1 MNKKAEEEIL
11 KQEATK
17 LLAHIQTAGSH
28 QEEAHQGPLAP
39 PTDWP
44 YWQRWQAVGNNW
56 QPAGGLPPAGYQ
68 ADPPG
73 FAPLRDGEELVTP
86 AFPAQ
91 ELELEPESIDIVIP
105 YSLENDGA
113 ELRYCLRSLMKNLIG
128 LGRIFLVGEQL
139 PSWLR
144 PDGQRLIHLPVPDI
158 CQIADVAIWHKLF
171 MACQEV
177 RGKPTVSDR
186 FLFVSDDQV
195 LLRPVSAKQFGPYH
209 YGDIQNLAPAYQDGW
224 WARLRHTG
232 RYLQQHGKTT
242 LHGDVHAPI
251 LMERDRVLRIMAET
265 AWRPAPG
272 LCVGTLYLNWTGQAD
287 KATAMGPRIAVVSR
301 PMNVSELRR
310 ELAGRWF
317 ATWTEQG
324 FSDDL
329 YRLLEDLFSETKP
342 VPRPTVVVKR
352 ANTKRNLVFHL
363 WPVRSNDLW
372 RRWLRRLMRVW
383 PKFNGRKII
392 GCVVDHQTVPWKT
405 LCRQLPDDAEWIV
418 QRNNP
423 QRGEGVTWE
432 LAMQMVKSLEPTEM
446 TCYGHGKGVSPAYHV
461 PERSR
466 ELQSILMW
474 GRFLYRFTMAL
485 DTSIVESILERWPCA
500 GSLKKHE
507 AYRQEVGRPPSLWHY
522 SGTFFWL
529 NHQAYFS
536 HPESLKIGQSRWAVE
551 RHLGELFPVEQAYC
565 IAGDHMDHKNL
576 YIQPPEFWRSL
587 ALASLAS
594 LEQLRRTG

>member
-1 MNKKAEEEIL
+1 M
-11 KQEATK
+11 
-17 LLAHIQTAGSH
+17 S
-28 QEEAHQGPLAP
+28 
-39 PTDWP
+39 
-44 YWQRWQAVGNNW
+44 
-56 QPAGGLPPAGYQ
+56 
-68 ADPPG
+68 
-73 FAPLRDGEELVTP
+73 
-86 AFPAQ
+86 
-91 ELELEPESIDIVIP
+91 EPIDVVIP
-105 YSLENDGA
+105 YRLENDGQ
-113 ELRYCLRSLMKNLIG
+113 ELRYAIRSIQRFFTP
-128 LGRIFLVGEQL
+128 LGRIWVVGDR
-139 PSWLR
+139 PSWLQ
-144 PDGQRLIHLPVPDI
+144 PDGDRLIHLNIGPI
-158 CQIADVAIWHKLF
+158 CRIADVDIWHKL
-171 MACQEV
+171 MAACLHPRPQLTE
-177 RGKPTVSDR
+177 R
-186 FLFVSDDQV
+186 FVFWSDDQIA
-195 LLRPVSAKQFGPYH
+195 LRPIGWQQLGPYH
-209 YGDIQNLAPAYQDGW
+209 YGDLAQLHPWPSDGPYAGW
-224 WARLRHTG
+224 WQRMRHTMEF
-232 RYLQQHGKTT
+232 LQRAGKTT
-242 LHGDVHAPI
+242 LHGDTHCP
-251 LMERDRVLRIMAET
+251 LPMERDGVVRLLQSVP
-265 AWRPAPG
+265 WKQAPG
-272 LCVGTLYLNWTGQAD
+272 LCVGTLWLNWTGLAAQA
-287 KATAMGPRIAVVSR
+287 R
-301 PMNVSELRR
+301 PMDARKTDITQPLGVQELRQQ
-310 ELAGRWF
+310 LAGRWF
-317 ATWTEQG
+317 ATWTENG
-324 FSDDL
+324 FSHDL

-446 TCYGHGKGVSPAYHV
+446 TCYGHGKGVLPAYHV

>member
-1 MNKKAEEEIL
+1 M
-11 KQEATK
+11 EAMT
-17 LLAHIQTAGSH
+17 
-28 QEEAHQGPLAP
+28 
-39 PTDWP
+39 
-44 YWQRWQAVGNNW
+44 
-56 QPAGGLPPAGYQ
+56 
-68 ADPPG
+68 
-73 FAPLRDGEELVTP
+73 
-86 AFPAQ
+86 
-91 ELELEPESIDIVIP
+91 EPMDVVIP
-105 YSLENDGA
+105 YRLDPADGA
-113 ELRYCLRSLMKNLIG
+113 ELRLALRSIQRYLQG
-128 LGRIFLVGEQL
+128 LGRIWLVGDR
-139 PSWLR
+139 PSWLQ
-144 PDGQRLIHLPVPDI
+144 PDGQRIVYLNVPDI
-158 CQIADVAIWHKLF
+158 CGHKDVSIWYKLF
-171 MACQEV
+171 LACV
-177 RGKPTVSDR
+177 GARGLPDLSER
-186 FLFVSDDQV
+186 FLFWSDDQV
-195 LLRPVSAKQFGPYH
+195 ILRPLGWEQFGPYH
-209 YGDIQNLAPAYQDGW
+209 YGDLSTRTDWPPDGW
-224 WARLRHTG
+224 WQRMRHTV
-232 RYLQQHGKTT
+232 RYLLAHGKTAY
-242 LHGDVHAPI
+242 HGDVHIP
-251 LMERDRVLRIMAET
+251 LPMERSWVIRITQEAD
-265 AWRPAPG
+265 WRTAPG
-272 LCVGTLYLNWTGQAD
+272 LCVGTLWLNWTGQAQ
-287 KATAMGPRIAVVSR
+287 KARWLDARKAVLSPPLDMR
-301 PMNVSELRR
+301 MLRQQI
-310 ELAGRWF
+310 AGRWF
-317 ATWTEQG
+317 ATWTENG
-324 FSDDL
+324 FSHDL

-405 LCRQLPDDAEWIV
+405 LCRQLSDDAEWIV

-522 SGTFFWL
+522 SGTFFWI

-536 HPESLKIGQSRWAVE
+536 HPESLKIGHSRWAVE